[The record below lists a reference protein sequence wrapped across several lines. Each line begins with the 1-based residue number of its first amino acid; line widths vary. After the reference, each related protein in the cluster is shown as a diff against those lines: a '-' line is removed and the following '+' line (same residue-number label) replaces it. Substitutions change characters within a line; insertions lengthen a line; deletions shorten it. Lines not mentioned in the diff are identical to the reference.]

1 MFIKVSDC
9 NLIQNHLYQLR
20 LLEIHHKEYKNFGT
34 NPTSLSLVKLI
45 WKPKGR
51 NKKKKSS
58 LSEFSQHKSLKHLL
72 VPADKKQNKY
82 NSPPCEYL
90 MGHGDID
97 TCFSSQILYS
107 SAHSAL

>member
-51 NKKKKSS
+51 NKKKK
-58 LSEFSQHKSLKHLL
+58 K
-72 VPADKKQNKY
+72 
-82 NSPPCEYL
+82 
-90 MGHGDID
+90 
-97 TCFSSQILYS
+97 
-107 SAHSAL
+107 